1 MCDRRLEPLGELLG
15 ANHGDGNLEDLSL
28 VRAGGVVGRDV
39 GRVGPR
45 AQALGAQHQHKVALQ
60 AVLRIRD
67 PVLFEPLDLG

>member
-15 ANHGDGNLEDLSL
+15 ADHGDGNLEDLAL

-45 AQALGAQHQHKVALQ
+45 AQALGAQHQN
-60 AVLRIRD
+60 
-67 PVLFEPLDLG
+67 